1 MIFSPQALGLFLNA
15 LLVLGAKGTSA
26 APAPASP
33 QGKRTISHHPPHL
46 HLSPHPFLEGLEAP
60 KLDLHGLEYV
70 YSQDHLSLYDLE
82 YISPVEKGAHL
93 KRRQLQETTTE
104 ERSLHIACCEYQTA
118 TEYEKFL
125 KLQLGAN
132 NIYPAFVG
140 ESSGTVC
147 FALFTTPSA
156 ASAVQEIPST
166 R

>member
-1 MIFSPQALGLFLNA
+1 MPSWSSGLREPL
-15 LLVLGAKGTSA
+15 
-26 APAPASP
+26 
-33 QGKRTISHHPPHL
+33 QHL
-46 HLSPHPFLEGLEAP
+46 HLPLLKVKEPSPILHLTRHSSPPPSPLGLEAP
-60 KLDLHGLEYV
+60 KFDLHGLEYV
-70 YSQDHLSLYDLE
+70 YSQEHLSLHDLE

-104 ERSLHIACCEYQTA
+104 ERSLHIACCEYQKA

-132 NIYPAFVG
+132 NIYPAYVG
-140 ESSGTVC
+140 ESAGTVC